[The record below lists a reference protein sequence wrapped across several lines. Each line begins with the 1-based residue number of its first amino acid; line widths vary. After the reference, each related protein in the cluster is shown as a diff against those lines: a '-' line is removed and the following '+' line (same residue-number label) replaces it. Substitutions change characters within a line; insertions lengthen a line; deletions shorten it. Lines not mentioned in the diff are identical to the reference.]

1 MAFRS
6 GFVAIV
12 GRANTGKST
21 LLNALVGEKVS
32 IVSEKPHTTRHKLL
46 GVLNGGG
53 FQAALLDTPGYLRR
67 GRDRLDA
74 AMKRHVA
81 SALAEADLAALV
93 VEPRMPGDVE
103 LAFIEQFKTAKAR
116 GLLVLNK
123 IDTAAKSRLLPVM
136 ERYAQAYSFERLV
149 PVSALTGD
157 GADLLTAELAALLP
171 EQEPIFPPDLL
182 TDRPAS
188 FLMAEIVREH
198 VFAQYRDEVPY
209 DVAVEVE
216 EFERREGRAPDLVRA
231 VVYVASASQKRLLI
245 GSGGAAIKQVGVAAR
260 PALETLAGR
269 PVYLELWVKVNSH
282 WRRKAGFVERQA
294 G

>member
-1 MAFRS
+1 MTFHS

-21 LLNALVGEKVS
+21 LLNALVGEKVA

-46 GVLNGGG
+46 GVLNGEG

-67 GRDRLDA
+67 GGDRLDA

-81 SALAEADLAALV
+81 SALAEADLVALV
-93 VEPRMPGDVE
+93 AEPRMPGDVE
-103 LAFIEQFKTAKAR
+103 LAFIEQFKAARAR

-123 IDTAAKSRLLPVM
+123 IDAAAKSRLLPVM
-136 ERYAQAYSFERLV
+136 ERYAHAYPFERIV

-157 GADLLTAELAALLP
+157 GTGLLTAELAALLP
-171 EQEPIFPPDLL
+171 EQEAIFPPDLL

-188 FLMAEIVREH
+188 FLMAEVVREH

-216 EFERREGRAPDLVRA
+216 EFERREGGAPDLVRA

-260 PALETLAGR
+260 PALEALAGR
-269 PVYLELWVKVNSH
+269 AVYLELWVKVNPH